1 MASISTKSEPP
12 TLSTNNKDNNF
23 LTYLL
28 YDDCQGFGYLI
39 VALSAF
45 VLSIVFYHFAL
56 QADIFINGD
65 YSTWDP
71 ACGFTTLQFVYFLF
85 GTYFLP
91 YAIIFM
97 LVFMSH
103 SYKNMPH
110 DAWYK
115 TTLYGVLAAASFSG
129 MIVAAINSNDVL
141 SCVGMFCTID
151 SGISTG
157 RPSGTGGAVIG
168 MNLIFFFIALFM
180 LLFFLLLL
188 VLVSLFRSRGV
199 QTAFTHES
207 HERTP
212 LVTQSDYANGK
223 YNSVNNASQGSG
235 MDVSRVR
242 KYVHNHIAIDQNSRF
257 QEFALITLVFTAF
270 YPILI
275 VACTM
280 LPDWIFYFTKYDIQK
295 FQALR
300 PVDDLDIYFTVT
312 PTNAPPI
319 VPKLYLD
326 ILVYYG
332 AIYLVA
338 GIALLAMV
346 FESLRHVLHMR
357 LSTHICLGQALVGA
371 VFLALLAGEFCY
383 WFLVHGYEGQSRTL
397 RSNAELVARA
407 LGQVAN
413 VVMGLLV
420 LPVSKNSFWNPLFG
434 VSWESTIVYHQIM
447 GYTLLLVILG
457 HMFAWWYVY
466 SEQNSFPGDI
476 LAVPM
481 TVSCAKIHILS

>member
-1 MASISTKSEPP
+1 MASKNEPSTSITKD
-12 TLSTNNKDNNF
+12 TNF
-23 LTYLL
+23 VTYLL
-28 YDDCQGFGYLI
+28 YEDYQGFGYLL

-45 VLSIVFYHFAL
+45 IFSIVFYHFAF
-56 QADIFINGD
+56 QADIFVNGD
-65 YSTWDP
+65 YTTWDP

-97 LVFMSH
+97 LIFMSH

-115 TTLYGVLAAASFSG
+115 MTLYGVLAAAAFAGAVVSG
-129 MIVAAINSNDVL
+129 INSNDVIN
-141 SCVGMFCTID
+141 CIGMFCTID

-157 RPSGTGGAVIG
+157 RPAGTSGAIIG
-168 MNLIFFFIALFM
+168 MNLVFFFIAIFM

-188 VLVSLFRSRGV
+188 ILVSLFRSRGV
-199 QTAFTHES
+199 VTAFTHES

-212 LVTQSDYANGK
+212 LVTQSENVNGK
-223 YNSVNNASQGSG
+223 YNSVNNTSQGSG

-257 QEFALITLVFTAF
+257 QEFALITMVFTAF
-270 YPILI
+270 YPFFI

-300 PVDDLDIYFTVT
+300 PADDLDIFFTVVPANT
-312 PTNAPPI
+312 PPI

-326 ILVYYG
+326 ILVYYA

-346 FESLRHVLHMR
+346 YESLRHVLHLR
-357 LSTHICLGQALVGA
+357 LSKHICLGQALVGF
-371 VFLALLAGEFCY
+371 VFFALLAGEFCY

-397 RSNAELVARA
+397 RSNAELTARA

-413 VVMGLLV
+413 VVIGLLV

-434 VSWESTIVYHQIM
+434 VSWESTIIYHQIM
-447 GYTLLLVILG
+447 GYTLLLVLLA

-466 SEQNSFPGDI
+466 SEQHSFPSDI

-481 TVSCAKIHILS
+481 TVSCAKIPFLI